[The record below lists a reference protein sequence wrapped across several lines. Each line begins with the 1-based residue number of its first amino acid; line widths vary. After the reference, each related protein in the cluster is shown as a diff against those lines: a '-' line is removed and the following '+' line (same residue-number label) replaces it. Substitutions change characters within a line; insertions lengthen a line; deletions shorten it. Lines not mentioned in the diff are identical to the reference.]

1 MQKCINSDYV
11 KTVTLSNLAKNFTV
25 MGKINNVSADT
36 MQRNMPQAEILF
48 KAMNYNATQQLV
60 KRKVL
65 VLNVD
70 ETKIDKWHSK
80 KIQGTGKFFY
90 TNIGRRKKCY
100 NMLVFALT
108 DGTYEYP
115 VHFEFLAEKKEKQD
129 PSKLEIIKKIIL
141 QIIAEH
147 PDQTIIVAADGAFAS
162 IEMLKW
168 LLEQG
173 IKAEMRMH
181 SNRKVLFD
189 GTQQNLKNI
198 EKLQPRGKQKA
209 RTILAVWHDLI
220 LYITAQLRTDKHG
233 TKTVVYQVST
243 HRAKPAEHVK
253 FYKKRW
259 PIEKMFRTIK
269 QKFGLADCQAR
280 NLETQRNHVA
290 AVLLAYS
297 KIVAVQQK
305 FKLKAP
311 EDALRNVNLKNG
323 AIFNYWSKMD
333 ISI

>member
-25 MGKINNVSADT
+25 MGRINNVSADT
-36 MQRNMPQAEILF
+36 MQRNMPQAKLLF
-48 KAMNYNATQQLV
+48 EAMGYVAENQLI

-70 ETKIDKWHSK
+70 ETKIDKWHST

-90 TNIGRRKKCY
+90 TNFGRRKRCY

-129 PSKLEIIKKIIL
+129 PSKFEIIKKIIL

-181 SNRKVLFD
+181 SNRKVIFN
-189 GTQQNLKNI
+189 GTHQNLKNI

-233 TKTVVYQVST
+233 IKTIVYQVST
-243 HRAKPAEHVK
+243 YHEKPAEHVK
-253 FYKKRW
+253 VYKKRW
-259 PIEKMFRTIK
+259 PIEKMFRTVK

-290 AVLLAYS
+290 AVLLAYAR
-297 KIVAVQQK
+297 IVAVQQK
-305 FKLKAP
+305 FKLKTP

-323 AIFNYWSKMD
+323 AIFNYWSKMNT
-333 ISI
+333 SI